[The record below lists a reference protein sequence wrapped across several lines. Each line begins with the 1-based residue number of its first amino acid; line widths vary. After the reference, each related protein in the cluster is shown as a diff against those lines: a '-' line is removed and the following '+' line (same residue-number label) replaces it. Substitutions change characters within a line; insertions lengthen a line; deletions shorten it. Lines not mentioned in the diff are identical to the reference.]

1 MSDDEAAKKFIDAH
15 PQLVAKWLA
24 GTGRGERG
32 VVTC

>member
-24 GTGRGERG
+24 GTGAGSPA
-32 VVTC
+32 